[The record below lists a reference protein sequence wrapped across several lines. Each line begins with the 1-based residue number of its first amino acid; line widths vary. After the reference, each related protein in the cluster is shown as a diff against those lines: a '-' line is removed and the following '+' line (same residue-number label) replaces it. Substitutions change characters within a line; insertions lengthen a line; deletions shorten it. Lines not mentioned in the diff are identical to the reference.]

1 MAETKTSEQQVKI
14 ASLIEKLSRSP
25 SGMEMLRSAL
35 GESGLALMKIAC
47 IEGFPEV
54 TDPVR
59 LANAKEG
66 IILDV
71 ESTGLDT
78 HKDEITELAMLKFTY
93 DEQGII
99 ALGDLYDEF
108 NEPSIPIPE
117 EVVQL
122 TGITDEMVKG
132 HKIDPREVSVFI
144 ADAEIILAHNA
155 NFDRKMIE
163 ANLKG
168 VGFEK
173 KDWHC
178 TAMQIEWI
186 MRGKS
191 GRSLEVLA
199 LSEGLVYGSHRA
211 DADIIATAFVLTNTD
226 TNGISAFAE
235 MLRKGSTPSIMVIA
249 KDTPFQFS
257 KSSPMY
263 DPENPKAPCGDVLKK
278 RGYRWS
284 PDGSDIFDAAP
295 KGWHTE
301 IFGDEESKKAEADF
315 LRDFY
320 GREVSV
326 PSFRVDAKD
335 RYSDRRPGEVLLFRT
350 SEVGSLKDAADQIEL
365 VRQPAFDI

>member
-1 MAETKTSEQQVKI
+1 MPETKTSEQQKKI
-14 ASLIEKLSRSP
+14 AALVDKLSTSP
-25 SGMEMLRSAL
+25 SGMEMLRAAL
-35 GESGLALMKIAC
+35 GENGLALMKIAA

-59 LANAKEG
+59 LSNAREG

-78 HKDEITELAMLKFTY
+78 KKDEITELAMLRFTY

-99 ALGDLYDEF
+99 SLGDLYDEF

-144 ADAEIILAHNA
+144 ADAGVVLAHNA
-155 NFDRKMIE
+155 NFDRKMVE

-168 VGFEK
+168 VGFEG

-178 TAMQIEWI
+178 TAMQIDWI

-211 DADIIATAFVLTNTD
+211 DADIIATAFVLNSTD
-226 TNGISAFAE
+226 RNGISAFAE
-235 MLRKGSTPSIMVIA
+235 MLEKGSTPSIMVIA

-257 KSSPMY
+257 KASPMF
-263 DPENPKAPCGDVLKK
+263 DPANPKAPCGDVLKK

-284 PDGSDIFDAAP
+284 PDGSDIFDAAS

-301 IFGDEESKKAEADF
+301 IFGDEESKKSEADF

-320 GREVSV
+320 GREVSI
-326 PSFRVDAKD
+326 PSFRVDARD
-335 RYSDRRPGEVLLFRT
+335 RYSDRRPGDVVLFRT
-350 SEVGSLKDAADQIEL
+350 SEVGSLKEAAAQVEL
-365 VRQPAFDI
+365 VRQPSLDF